1 MRQDIEVLTAQKLTL
16 VNATDIINILDLFQ
30 IISMAPNL
38 VARKYKGNMVDSVT
52 AINSSHLAGLS

>member
-16 VNATDIINILDLFQ
+16 VNATDIINIMDLFQ
-30 IISMAPNL
+30 IKSMAPNL
-38 VARKYKGNMVDSVT
+38 VARKYKGNMVDFVT